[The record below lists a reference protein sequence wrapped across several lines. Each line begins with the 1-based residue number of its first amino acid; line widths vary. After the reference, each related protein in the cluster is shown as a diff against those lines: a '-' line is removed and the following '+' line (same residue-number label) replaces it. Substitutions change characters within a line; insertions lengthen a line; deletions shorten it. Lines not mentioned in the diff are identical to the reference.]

1 MRCTVCEHGDAAPG
15 HATVMLERGE
25 SVIVL
30 KNVPAEV
37 CDNCGEY
44 FLSTE
49 MAAETARRANEAIAR
64 GAVVEVIQF
73 VA

>member
-1 MRCTVCEHGDAAPG
+1 MKCTICRHGEAAPG
-15 HATVMLERGE
+15 RATVMLERGE

-30 KNVPAEV
+30 KNVPADV
-37 CDNCGEY
+37 CNNCGEY
-44 FLSTE
+44 YP
-49 MAAETARRANEAIAR
+49 TAGMLDEAMRRANEAVGR

>member
-1 MRCTVCEHGDAAPG
+1 
-15 HATVMLERGE
+15 MLERGE

-30 KNVPAEV
+30 KNVPADV

-44 FLSTE
+44 FLTAE
-49 MAAETARRANEAIAR
+49 MAEETARRANEAVGR